1 MPVVS
6 DAGSTVPRR
15 QLGRRLRQL
24 REDAHI
30 TVKAAADALEWSTPK
45 LWRIEGGMVSM
56 RSLDVEAM
64 CRVYGATEDITAS
77 LMALAKGTRARGW
90 WQAYG
95 DTIPGWF
102 ELYVGLEAAAS
113 RLRTYEPELVPELLQ
128 SEAYATEAIRTA
140 HPDFSE
146 EEVARA
152 VAVRLNRQALLGRR
166 TPAPPRLDVVLNEPA
181 LRRPLRDRAA
191 MAEQLRQINAVGE
204 RRNVSVLVL
213 PLDAGLHPG
222 AMAGGPFTLLEFPD
236 HDGQET
242 EPPTVYSE
250 GLTGAT
256 YLDKPA
262 EIEAHAAAWSA
273 VRDASLDQAGSREL
287 IAELAKEY
295 DQR

>member
-24 REDAHI
+24 REDARI

-64 CRVYGATEDITAS
+64 CRVYGATEAVTAS
-77 LMALAKGTRARGW
+77 LMALAKDTRARGW
-90 WQAYG
+90 WQAYS
-95 DTIPGWF
+95 DAIPGWF
-102 ELYVGLEAAAS
+102 ELYIGLEAAAS
-113 RLRTYEPELVPELLQ
+113 RLRTYQPELVPELLQ
-128 SEAYATEAIRTA
+128 SEAYATETVRVA
-140 HPDFSE
+140 HPELSDD
-146 EEVARA
+146 EVARA
-152 VAVRLNRQALLGRR
+152 VAVRLSRQALLGRR
-166 TPAPPRLDVVLNEPA
+166 APAPPRLDVVLNEPA
-181 LRRPLRDRAA
+181 LRRPLRDPAA
-191 MAEQLRQINAVGE
+191 MAEQLRLINTVGE

-222 AMAGGPFTLLEFPD
+222 ALAGGPFTLLEFPD
-236 HDGQET
+236 RDGQET
-242 EPPTVYSE
+242 EPPTVYRE
-250 GLTGAT
+250 ALTGAS

-262 EIEAHAAAWSA
+262 EVEVHAAVWSA
-273 VRDASLDQAGSREL
+273 VRDAALDRAASRDL

-295 DQR
+295 D